1 MLLVSTFVCIEGL
14 YLVRSEFNPDESQ
27 SAHLIHTL
35 RTDLPYRDFKPYK
48 TVLGYY
54 LQLPALLLTDDS
66 WRGYLLLRAQLTA
79 INALAM
85 LLAAFMLARHF
96 RREAVCFA
104 LLMLVTMSTFVE
116 RAFEIRVDMLTA
128 WCGVFS
134 LLLLLDR
141 RFFFAGVVCALSF
154 FVSQKGAY
162 YIVSSNVA
170 LAAWLMFKRDRAAL
184 LGALSF
190 NGAMLAILFAYLAGW
205 SMFSPSESVVGT
217 TFKAYRI
224 ISFGE
229 VYEYLGQ
236 YWRQTLWR
244 NPFFYAVAA
253 VHLLQCVYWHIQG
266 LIQDHESLL
275 APYAFALCAL
285 CLWHNQPWP
294 YFFLLLIPTLFV
306 VHASFFHRL
315 IPVLGGGQQF
325 VLLLFLAMALI
336 PLIGR
341 FDVTFNRY
349 NDHQRHVLEVA
360 ESFLEP
366 GDGYVDGVD
375 LLYRQRQA
383 VKTLRWL
390 DRRNL
395 MRLGR
400 QDESEL
406 LRIVA
411 EAPIKLLIHNSR
423 LARLPESLRAYF
435 DENFASFNSNIRIY
449 APLVEPGPFSLR
461 FAGRYRLAGRA
472 TDVAVIDGV
481 PRAIGQ
487 SVTLAAGAHTSSG
500 VGGLRMVYLPV
511 GWEEHVDE
519 RFIEERPDFGD
530 FKYTQ

>member
-1 MLLVSTFVCIEGL
+1 MPSGTRLPTLRRASLDGMRFA
-14 YLVRSEFNPDESQ
+14 RSKLMNDSLRNPD
-27 SAHLIHTL
+27 
-35 RTDLPYRDFKPYK
+35 RP
-48 TVLGYY
+48 
-54 LQLPALLLTDDS
+54 
-66 WRGYLLLRAQLTA
+66 
-79 INALAM
+79 
-85 LLAAFMLARHF
+85 
-96 RREAVCFA
+96 
-104 LLMLVTMSTFVE
+104 
-116 RAFEIRVDMLTA
+116 
-128 WCGVFS
+128 
-134 LLLLLDR
+134 
-141 RFFFAGVVCALSF
+141 
-154 FVSQKGAY
+154 
-162 YIVSSNVA
+162 
-170 LAAWLMFKRDRAAL
+170 
-184 LGALSF
+184 
-190 NGAMLAILFAYLAGW
+190 
-205 SMFSPSESVVGT
+205 
-217 TFKAYRI
+217 
-224 ISFGE
+224 
-229 VYEYLGQ
+229 
-236 YWRQTLWR
+236 
-244 NPFFYAVAA
+244 
-253 VHLLQCVYWHIQG
+253 
-266 LIQDHESLL
+266 
-275 APYAFALCAL
+275 
-285 CLWHNQPWP
+285 
-294 YFFLLLIPTLFV
+294 
-306 VHASFFHRL
+306 FFHRL
-315 IPVLGGGQQF
+315 IGSAAASSSSCCCSWQWR
-325 VLLLFLAMALI
+325 